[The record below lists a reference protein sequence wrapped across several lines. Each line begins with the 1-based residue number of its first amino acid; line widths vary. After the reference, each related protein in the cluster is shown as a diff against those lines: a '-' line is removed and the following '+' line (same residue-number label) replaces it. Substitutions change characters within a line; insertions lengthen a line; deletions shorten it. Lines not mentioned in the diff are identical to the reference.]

1 MNNAV
6 LRLQKMK
13 SSESVT
19 PFNHTPSSGSGG
31 SGSGSISSSS
41 SSIGNSTFSIFCRH

>member
-19 PFNHTPSSGSGG
+19 PFNNIPV
-31 SGSGSISSSS
+31 SSSS
-41 SSIGNSTFSIFCRH
+41 SSSSSNIENSTFSIFCRH